1 LTARHRSLAIVR
13 GMLYTACQR
22 GTRMYRWAISG
33 DKLNGHIIGL
43 RLATRF

>member
-1 LTARHRSLAIVR
+1 MAYE
-13 GMLYTACQR
+13 GMIAET
-22 GTRMYRWAISG
+22 TTISG